1 LIKALEP
8 SKIKLQISQKM
19 MEDNKKTSAAALLK
33 QSTLDKFLNQ
43 NPEDSDNSHLLLSQE
58 EEDNQYKLDEQWTR
72 VFSRD
77 MPPRS

>member
-1 LIKALEP
+1 
-8 SKIKLQISQKM
+8 